1 LGCLR
6 QRISGA
12 LRYEFTTAHVRN
24 YRAFLRE
31 DNHMAAQV
39 KVMQI
44 IARMNVGGPAV
55 IVAELMR
62 GLDKSAFDQI
72 LVTGYCDENEADYL
86 DTVATDI
93 KATRIAGL
101 GRSVSLIAD
110 LKAFFGLVSLI
121 RKYKPDVIHTHTAK
135 AGVLGRLASL
145 LAGRGAVR
153 VHTFHGHL
161 LHGYFSASV
170 TKLVILIERILAART
185 SVLIAI
191 GTRVRDDLVGAGI
204 GRTDKYRVFFPG
216 LPAPKAIAKVTAQS
230 ALGIST
236 EFLYIT
242 FVGRLTQI
250 KRPDRLLDVAKEC
263 KARGLDLRFL
273 VAGEGELFE
282 SSKLRCQREQLNVT
296 FFGWRT
302 DIDQIFAA
310 SDIAILTS
318 DNEGIPL
325 TLIQAAQAGL
335 PIVATSVGSIS
346 DIVINESTGYLTETS
361 APAMADAIEKL
372 VRDAQ
377 LRKMMGEAGKAR
389 AAQYFS
395 LDRMIKDHVDLY
407 RCL

>member
-1 LGCLR
+1 
-6 QRISGA
+6 
-12 LRYEFTTAHVRN
+12 
-24 YRAFLRE
+24 
-31 DNHMAAQV
+31 MAAQV

-110 LKAFFGLVSLI
+110 LKAFLGLVSLM
-121 RKYKPDVIHTHTAK
+121 RKFKPDVIHTHTAK

-161 LHGYFSASV
+161 LHGYFSGAI
-170 TKLVILIERILAART
+170 TKLVVFIEKFFASRT

-191 GTRVRDDLVGAGI
+191 GTKVRDDLVAAGI
-204 GRTDKYRVFFPG
+204 GRADKYRVFFPG
-216 LPAPKAIAKVTAQS
+216 LPAPKSIAQASAQS

-236 EFLYIT
+236 ETLYIT

-250 KRPDRLLDVAKEC
+250 KRPDRLLDVASEC
-263 KARGLDLRFL
+263 KTRGLDLRFL

-282 SSKLRCQREQLNVT
+282 SSKARCQSEQLNVT
-296 FFGWRT
+296 FFGWRN

-325 TLIQAAQAGL
+325 TLIQAAQASL
-335 PIVATSVGSIS
+335 PIVATNVGSIS
-346 DIVINESTGYLTETS
+346 DIVINESNGYLTQTN
-361 APAMADAIEKL
+361 AADMADAIEKL

-377 LRKMMGEAGKAR
+377 LRKLMGEAGKAR
-389 AAQYFS
+389 AEQYFS
-395 LDRMIKDHVDLY
+395 LARMVKDHSDLY
-407 RCL
+407 RSL

>member
-1 LGCLR
+1 
-6 QRISGA
+6 
-12 LRYEFTTAHVRN
+12 
-24 YRAFLRE
+24 
-31 DNHMAAQV
+31 MATQV

-62 GLDKSAFDQI
+62 GLDKSAFEQI
-72 LVTGYCDENEADYL
+72 LVTGYCDENESDYL

-93 KATRIAGL
+93 KAVRIAGL

-161 LHGYFSASV
+161 LHGYFNFAI
-170 TKLVILIERILAART
+170 TRIVILIEKFFAART

-191 GTRVRDDLVGAGI
+191 GSKVKDDLVAAGI
-204 GRTDKYRVFFPG
+204 GRADKYRVFFPG
-216 LPAPKAIAKVTAQS
+216 LPAPKSYSKAGAQQAI
-230 ALGIST
+230 GISS
-236 EFLYIT
+236 EVLYCT

-250 KRPDRLLDVAKEC
+250 KRPDRLLDVAAEC
-263 KARGLDLRFL
+263 KKRGVDLRFL

-282 SSKLRCQREQLNVT
+282 SSKARCEREQLNVT
-296 FFGWRT
+296 FFGWRN
-302 DIDQIFAA
+302 DIEQIFAA
-310 SDIAILTS
+310 SDLAILTS

-335 PIVATSVGSIS
+335 PIVATDVGSIS
-346 DIVINESTGYLTETS
+346 DIVINESNGYLTEIS
-361 APAMADAIEKL
+361 VAAIADAIEKL
-372 VRDAQ
+372 VRDPQ
-377 LRKMMGEAGKAR
+377 LRQMMGQAGKAR
-389 AAQYFS
+389 ATQYFS
-395 LDRMIKDHVDLY
+395 LERMVKDHSDLY
-407 RCL
+407 RSL

>member
-1 LGCLR
+1 
-6 QRISGA
+6 
-12 LRYEFTTAHVRN
+12 
-24 YRAFLRE
+24 
-31 DNHMAAQV
+31 MATQV

-62 GLDKSAFDQI
+62 GLDKSAFEQI

-135 AGVLGRLASL
+135 AGVLGRMASL

-161 LHGYFSASV
+161 LHGYFNGLL
-170 TKLVILIERILAART
+170 TKVVILIEKFFAART

-191 GTRVRDDLVGAGI
+191 GSKVRDDLVAAGI
-204 GRTDKYRVFFPG
+204 GNTAKYRVFFPG
-216 LPAPKAIAKVTAQS
+216 LPAPKSVTKESAQNT
-230 ALGIST
+230 LGISPQA
-236 EFLYIT
+236 LYIT

-263 KARGLDLRFL
+263 KQRDINVRFL

-282 SSKLRCQREQLNVT
+282 GSKQRALEEQLNIT
-296 FFGWRT
+296 FLGWRS
-302 DIDQIFAA
+302 DIAQIFAA

-325 TLIQAAQAGL
+325 TLIQAAQASL
-335 PIVATSVGSIS
+335 PIVATNVGSIS
-346 DIVINESTGYLTETS
+346 DIVINESTGYLTSTNPSEL
-361 APAMADAIEKL
+361 ADAIEKL
-372 VRDAQ
+372 VRDPQ
-377 LRKMMGEAGKAR
+377 LRTMMGEAGKAR
-389 AAQYFS
+389 AGQYFS
-395 LDRMIKDHVDLY
+395 LDRMLKDHADLY
-407 RCL
+407 HSL

>member
-1 LGCLR
+1 
-6 QRISGA
+6 
-12 LRYEFTTAHVRN
+12 
-24 YRAFLRE
+24 
-31 DNHMAAQV
+31 MAAHV

-62 GLDKSAFDQI
+62 SLDKSAFDQI

-110 LKAFFGLVSLI
+110 LKAFFGLVSLM
-121 RKYKPDVIHTHTAK
+121 RKFKPDVIHTHTAK

-161 LHGYFSASV
+161 LHGYFSGAI
-170 TKLVILIERILAART
+170 TKLVILIEKFFASRT

-191 GTRVRDDLVGAGI
+191 GTKVRDDLVAAGI
-204 GRTDKYRVFFPG
+204 GRADKYRVFFPG
-216 LPAPKAIAKVTAQS
+216 LPAPKSIVKASAQS
-230 ALGIST
+230 ALGISAET
-236 EFLYIT
+236 LYVT

-250 KRPDRLLDVAKEC
+250 KRPDRLLDVASEC
-263 KARGLDLRFL
+263 KTRGLDLRFL

-282 SSKLRCQREQLNVT
+282 SSTARCQREQLNVT
-296 FFGWRT
+296 FFGWRN

-325 TLIQAAQAGL
+325 TLIQAAQASL
-335 PIVATSVGSIS
+335 PIVATNVGSIS
-346 DIVINESTGYLTETS
+346 DIVINESSGYLTQTN
-361 APAMADAIEKL
+361 AADMADAIEKL
-372 VRDAQ
+372 VRDTQ
-377 LRKMMGEAGKAR
+377 LRKLMGDAGKAR
-389 AAQYFS
+389 AEQYFS
-395 LDRMIKDHVDLY
+395 LARMVKDHSDLY
-407 RCL
+407 RSL

>member
-1 LGCLR
+1 
-6 QRISGA
+6 
-12 LRYEFTTAHVRN
+12 
-24 YRAFLRE
+24 
-31 DNHMAAQV
+31 MAAQV

-62 GLDKSAFDQI
+62 GLDKSAFEQI

-101 GRSVSLIAD
+101 GRSVSLFAD

-135 AGVLGRLASL
+135 AGVLGRLASI

-161 LHGYFSASV
+161 LHGYFSTAL
-170 TKLVILIERILAART
+170 TKLVILIEKFFAART

-191 GTRVRDDLVGAGI
+191 GTKVRDDLVAAGI
-204 GRTDKYRVFFPG
+204 GRANKYRVFFPG
-216 LPAPKAIAKVTAQS
+216 LPAPKAIAKATAQN
-230 ALGIST
+230 ALGISSET
-236 EFLYIT
+236 LYIT

-250 KRPDRLLDVAKEC
+250 KRPDRLLDVAAEC
-263 KARGLDLRFL
+263 KARCLDLRFL

-282 SSKLRCQREQLNVT
+282 SSKARCQREQLNVT
-296 FFGWRT
+296 FFGWRN

-335 PIVATSVGSIS
+335 PIVATNVGSIS
-346 DIVINESTGYLTETS
+346 DIVINESTGYLTEVS
-361 APAMADAIEKL
+361 AQAMADAIEKL

-395 LDRMIKDHVDLY
+395 LDRMIKDHSDLY
-407 RCL
+407 RSL

>member
-1 LGCLR
+1 
-6 QRISGA
+6 
-12 LRYEFTTAHVRN
+12 
-24 YRAFLRE
+24 
-31 DNHMAAQV
+31 MAAQV

-62 GLDKSAFDQI
+62 GLDKNRFEQI

-86 DTVATDI
+86 DTVAKDI
-93 KATRIAGL
+93 TATRIAGL
-101 GRSVSLIAD
+101 GRSVSLVAD

-161 LHGYFSASV
+161 LHGYFSGFM
-170 TKLVILIERILAART
+170 TKLVILIEKFFAART

-191 GTRVRDDLVGAGI
+191 GSKVRDDLLAVGI
-204 GRTDKYRVFFPG
+204 GRADKYRVFFPG
-216 LPAPKAIAKVTAQS
+216 LPAPKSIAKATAQN
-230 ALGIST
+230 ALEINSET
-236 EFLYIT
+236 LYIT

-250 KRPDRLLDVAKEC
+250 KRPDRLLDVAAEC
-263 KARGLDLRFL
+263 KRRGIDLRFL

-282 SSKLRCQREQLNVT
+282 SSKQRAMQEQLNMT
-296 FFGWRT
+296 FFGWRS

-335 PIVATSVGSIS
+335 PIVATNVGSIS
-346 DIVINESTGYLTETS
+346 DIVINESTGYLTEAS
-361 APAMADAIEKL
+361 APEMADAIEKL
-372 VRDAQ
+372 VRDPQ
-377 LRKMMGEAGKAR
+377 LRQMMGAAGKAR
-389 AAQYFS
+389 AERYFS
-395 LDRMIKDHVDLY
+395 LDRMIKDHSDLY
-407 RCL
+407 QSL

>member
-1 LGCLR
+1 
-6 QRISGA
+6 
-12 LRYEFTTAHVRN
+12 
-24 YRAFLRE
+24 
-31 DNHMAAQV
+31 MASQV

-62 GLDKSAFDQI
+62 GLDKSAIEQI
-72 LVTGYCDENEADYL
+72 LVTGFCDENEADYL
-86 DTVATDI
+86 DTVAKDV

-121 RKYKPDVIHTHTAK
+121 RKFQPDVIHTHTAK

-145 LAGRGAVR
+145 LAGRGSVR

-161 LHGYFSASV
+161 LHGYFNRPLTQV
-170 TKLVILIERILAART
+170 VIFIEKFFAART
-185 SVLIAI
+185 RVLIAI
-191 GTRVRDDLVGAGI
+191 GSKVKDELLAAGI
-204 GRTDKYRVFFPG
+204 GKSEKYRVFFPG
-216 LPAPKAIAKVTAQS
+216 LPAPKPVTKADART
-230 ALGIST
+230 ALGLSPET
-236 EFLYIT
+236 LYIT
-242 FVGRLTQI
+242 YVGRLTQI

-263 KARGLDLRFL
+263 GKRGLDLHFL
-273 VAGEGELFE
+273 VAGEGELF
-282 SSKLRCQREQLNVT
+282 STSKERAAREGLNMT
-296 FFGWRT
+296 FLGWRS
-302 DIDQIFAA
+302 DISQIFAA

-346 DIVINESTGYLTETS
+346 DIVIDQSTGYLTAVNANE
-361 APAMADAIEKL
+361 MADAIEKL

-377 LRKMMGEAGKAR
+377 LRKIMGEAGKAR
-389 AAQYFS
+389 ASQYFS
-395 LDRMIKDHVDLY
+395 LDRMIKDHIDLY
-407 RCL
+407 RSL

>member
-1 LGCLR
+1 
-6 QRISGA
+6 
-12 LRYEFTTAHVRN
+12 
-24 YRAFLRE
+24 
-31 DNHMAAQV
+31 MATQV

-62 GLDKSAFDQI
+62 GLDKSEFEQI
-72 LVTGYCDENEADYL
+72 LVTGFCDENEADYL
-86 DTVATDI
+86 DTVAKDI
-93 KATRIAGL
+93 KANRIAGL
-101 GRSVSLIAD
+101 GRSISLIAD

-121 RKYKPDVIHTHTAK
+121 RKYQPDIIHTHTAK

-161 LHGYFSASV
+161 LHGYFNGLI
-170 TKLVILIERILAART
+170 TKIVILIEKILAART

-191 GTRVRDDLVGAGI
+191 GSKVRDDLIAAGI
-204 GRTDKYRVFFPG
+204 GSKGKYRVFFPG
-216 LPAPKAIAKVTAQS
+216 LPAPKTFAKAAAQNV
-230 ALGIST
+230 LGISSQT
-236 EFLYIT
+236 LFIT

-263 KARGLDLRFL
+263 KQRGLDVRFL

-282 SSKLRCQREQLNVT
+282 SSKERSLKEQLNLT
-296 FFGWRT
+296 FFGWRS
-302 DIDQIFAA
+302 DVDQIFAA
-310 SDIAILTS
+310 SDIVILTS

-325 TLIQAAQAGL
+325 TLIQAAQASL

-346 DIVINESTGYLTETS
+346 DIVINESTGYLTSTN
-361 APAMADAIEKL
+361 PADMADAIEKL
-372 VRDAQ
+372 VRDPQ
-377 LRKMMGEAGKAR
+377 LRKMMGEAGKSR

-395 LDRMIKDHVDLY
+395 LDRMLKDHSDLY
-407 RCL
+407 RSL

>member
-1 LGCLR
+1 V
-6 QRISGA
+6 
-12 LRYEFTTAHVRN
+12 HN
-24 YRAFLRE
+24 YPAFLRE
-31 DNHMAAQV
+31 DNHMATQV

-62 GLDKSAFDQI
+62 GLDKSTFDQL
-72 LVTGYCDENEADYL
+72 LVTGYCDENESDYL

-93 KATRIAGL
+93 KAVRIAGL

-161 LHGYFSASV
+161 LHGYFNFAI
-170 TKLVILIERILAART
+170 TRIVILIEKFFAART

-191 GTRVRDDLVGAGI
+191 GSKVKDDLVAAGI
-204 GRTDKYRVFFPG
+204 GRADKYRVFFPG
-216 LPAPKAIAKVTAQS
+216 LPAPKSYSKVGSQHAI
-230 ALGIST
+230 GISS
-236 EFLYIT
+236 EVLYCT

-250 KRPDRLLDVAKEC
+250 KRPDRLLDVAAEC
-263 KARGLDLRFL
+263 KKRGVDLRFL

-282 SSKLRCQREQLNVT
+282 SSKARCEREQLNVT
-296 FFGWRT
+296 FFGWRN
-302 DIDQIFAA
+302 DIEQIFAA
-310 SDIAILTS
+310 SDLAILTS

-335 PIVATSVGSIS
+335 PIVATDVGSIS
-346 DIVINESTGYLTETS
+346 DIVINESNGYLTEIS
-361 APAMADAIEKL
+361 VAAIADAIEKL
-372 VRDAQ
+372 VRDPQ
-377 LRKMMGEAGKAR
+377 LRQMMGQAGKAR
-389 AAQYFS
+389 ATQYFS
-395 LDRMIKDHVDLY
+395 LERMVKDHSDLY
-407 RCL
+407 RSL

>member
-1 LGCLR
+1 
-6 QRISGA
+6 
-12 LRYEFTTAHVRN
+12 VRN

-31 DNHMAAQV
+31 DNYMATQV

-62 GLDKSAFDQI
+62 GLDKSEFEQI
-72 LVTGYCDENEADYL
+72 LVTGFCDENEADYL
-86 DTVATDI
+86 DTVAKDI
-93 KATRIAGL
+93 KANRIAGL
-101 GRSVSLIAD
+101 GRSISLIAD

-121 RKYKPDVIHTHTAK
+121 RKYQPDIIHTHTAK

-161 LHGYFSASV
+161 LHGYFNGLI
-170 TKLVILIERILAART
+170 TKIVILIEKILAART

-191 GTRVRDDLVGAGI
+191 GSKVRDDLIAAGI
-204 GRTDKYRVFFPG
+204 GSKGKYRVFFPG
-216 LPAPKAIAKVTAQS
+216 LPAPKTFAKAAAQNV
-230 ALGIST
+230 LGISSQT
-236 EFLYIT
+236 LFIT

-263 KARGLDLRFL
+263 KQRGLDVRFL

-282 SSKLRCQREQLNVT
+282 SSKERSLKEQLNLT
-296 FFGWRT
+296 FFGWRS

-325 TLIQAAQAGL
+325 TLIQAAQASL

-346 DIVINESTGYLTETS
+346 DIVINESTGYLTSTN
-361 APAMADAIEKL
+361 PADMADAIEKL
-372 VRDAQ
+372 VRDPQ
-377 LRKMMGEAGKAR
+377 LRKMMGEAGKSR
-389 AAQYFS
+389 AGQYFS
-395 LDRMIKDHVDLY
+395 LDRMLKDHSDLY
-407 RCL
+407 RSL